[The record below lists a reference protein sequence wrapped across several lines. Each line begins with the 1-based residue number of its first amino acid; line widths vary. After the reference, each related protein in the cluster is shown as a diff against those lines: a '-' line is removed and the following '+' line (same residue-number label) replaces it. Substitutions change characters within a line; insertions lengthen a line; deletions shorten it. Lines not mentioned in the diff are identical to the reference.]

1 MDGSPIPWRC
11 GAGCGPSW
19 LGGCGRRGGA
29 AGSAAALW
37 GWRPC
42 FGATAAP
49 DASAEADLLREQ
61 CTALRV
67 CRRDEWMGGA
77 QIPARAVVERR
88 KAVGCREVAA
98 EHLAAPPAFE
108 ADHEIPC
115 IRSVDGDCGF
125 GRRRRL
131 QGLPEAGEG
140 SVDDCDKVW
149 EIACGDLVV
158 RDVAA
163 NNLGNETGIDR
174 LRFSHRF
181 PRPMF
186 VAEYFRDSIT

>member
-1 MDGSPIPWRC
+1 LDGSPIPWRC

-88 KAVGCREVAA
+88 KSVGCCEVAA
-98 EHLAAPPAFE
+98 EHLAAPATFK

-115 IRSVDGDCGF
+115 IRSVDGDSRF
-125 GRRRRL
+125 GDHRDLWELPKLGQRL
-131 QGLPEAGEG
+131 
-140 SVDDCDKVW
+140 VDRGNKVR
-149 EIACGDLVV
+149 EIACGDAVV
-158 RDVAA
+158 GNVAA
-163 NNLGNETGIDR
+163 NNLGDETGIDR